1 MDYFKSTSRKHIKQ
15 LAIVSAQCVIAIMI
29 ATSSILP
36 TEASPSSSEQPKSCW
51 TIYRSQV
58 LGVPFTITYSRSW
71 LRAWHVTDA
80 QHIFLPLCWGM
91 VSPSDQELCQKIAI
105 VPQRKQLNINCRKK
119 KSKSLFWW
127 HSPMFKSIPQKLQLE
142 CEEGTWVPFCHAR
155 TRLRVK
161 GGSRVTAK

>member
-119 KSKSLFWW
+119 NPNLCFGGILQCSNPSLRSYNW
-127 HSPMFKSIPQKLQLE
+127 SVRR
-142 CEEGTWVPFCHAR
+142 VPGCLSAMP
-155 TRLRVK
+155 
-161 GGSRVTAK
+161 GPASE